1 MLKYQP
7 WLKFTDGF
15 DIELTQAED
24 EGRIITDEIKS
35 EYEEILKFIRE
46 NKDNP
51 ESQTKAKDF
60 YMKVRQLPYKSDY
73 KYDEPNDLEAIKKLR
88 PENNKNPGLD
98 KSILKDENKDKLYDR
113 IFGAWLAR
121 CAGCLLGKPVEG
133 WKKDNLHGLLKDTGN
148 FPINYY
154 ISSDIDE
161 EIIKKYNMNKYAA
174 WINNVSFMPEDDDTN
189 YTVIGLKILSSYGK
203 DFTSD
208 DVAECWL
215 ANLPILHVCTAE
227 RVAYRNLV
235 NCFSPPESASFCN
248 PYREWIGA
256 QIRADF
262 FGYITPAN
270 PELGAEL
277 AYRDASISHIKNGI
291 YGEMWVAAML
301 SAAASFDCQTPD
313 VIERIIN
320 AGLGEIPENC
330 RLAEDIRKVINWKKE
345 NKTYDETIELIHA
358 QYSEHFSHHWCHTN
372 SNAMIVA
379 AALIYGELDLEK
391 TIGYAVMGAFD
402 TDCNGATAGSVLGM
416 LLGAEKLP
424 PKWIDPLCDT
434 IISGVDGFGKVK
446 ISYLAEET
454 MKYIII

>member
-1 MLKYQP
+1 MLKHQP

-15 DIELTQAED
+15 DIELTQAQD
-24 EGRIITDEIKS
+24 EGKLITDKIKQ
-35 EYEEILKFIRE
+35 EYEETLKFIRE

-51 ESQTKAKDF
+51 ESQIKAKNF
-60 YMKVRQLPYKSDY
+60 YNKIQALPYSPDY
-73 KYDEPNDLEAIKKLR
+73 KYEEPNEIEAIKKLR
-88 PENNKNPGLD
+88 PKNNSNLDLDKNILKEENKNLLYNR
-98 KSILKDENKDKLYDR
+98 IL
-113 IFGAWLAR
+113 GAWLAR

-133 WKKDNLHGLLKDTGN
+133 WKSNNLHGLLKDTGN

-154 ISSDIDE
+154 ISRDIDE
-161 EIIKKYNMNKYAA
+161 EIVKKYNMNKHAA
-174 WINNVSFMPEDDDTN
+174 WINNVAFMPEDDDTN
-189 YTVIGLKILSSYGK
+189 YTVIGLKLISSYGK
-203 DFTSD
+203 DFTPD
-208 DVAECWL
+208 DAAECWL

-235 NCFSPPESASFCN
+235 DSICPPESASYCN

-270 PELGAEL
+270 PALGAEF

-301 SAAASFDCQTPD
+301 SAAASFDSSTPD
-313 VIERIIN
+313 VIEKTIT
-320 AGLGEIPENC
+320 AGLYEIPENC
-330 RLAEDIRKVINWKKE
+330 RLAEDIQKVINWKKE
-345 NKTYDETIELIHA
+345 NKTYEETMKLIHT
-358 QYSEHFSHHWCHTN
+358 QYDEYFSHHWCHTN

-379 AALIYGELDLEK
+379 AALLYGDLDLEK

-416 LLGAEKLP
+416 ILGAEKLP
-424 PKWIDPLCDT
+424 SKWIDPLCDT

-446 ISYLAEET
+446 ISFLADET
-454 MKYIII
+454 MKHVVK